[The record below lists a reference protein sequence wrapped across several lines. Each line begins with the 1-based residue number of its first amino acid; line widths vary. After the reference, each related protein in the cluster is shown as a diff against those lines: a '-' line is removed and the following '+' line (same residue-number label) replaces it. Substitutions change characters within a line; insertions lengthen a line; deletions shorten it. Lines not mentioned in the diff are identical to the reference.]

1 MRAHLYRLAAGVQ
14 RQVFDR
20 RLFGG
25 EVLDA
30 RLVCLVGH
38 GFVEP
43 AEQVR
48 TVLLEEFQR
57 LFFEQVIVTLVHGL
71 NLTGCQ

>member
-43 AEQVR
+43 AE
-48 TVLLEEFQR
+48 
-57 LFFEQVIVTLVHGL
+57 
-71 NLTGCQ
+71 